1 MYYSIIQVKIPIIK
15 KLLKEMMKDGCNAVE
30 FMEDKDTVVFEENIH
45 VTSKNIYEIYCKMI

>member
-1 MYYSIIQVKIPIIK
+1 MKIPIIK

-30 FMEDKDTVVFEENIH
+30 FMEDKDTVVFEENVH